1 MTEYDGR
8 LAEPAARAPVTLL
21 LVNLRGNVE
30 AISPGVFELT
40 GWLHTDFLVGARTL
54 DELVYEDDREK
65 VSATLAK
72 ALKESTTYELDYRI
86 VTESGE
92 IRYVEERGRCV
103 SGNRSAVIFDVS
115 ERKQV
120 ELELASERTL
130 LETFIATTSDNVYF
144 KDLEGHFIKVS
155 EAQARWLGLESAAK
169 AVGLSDFDFFG
180 ADHAERALADEQE
193 IVRSGKP
200 IIDFEEKD
208 TWKDGRVAWVSTTK
222 MPLSDE
228 SGKVIGTFGISRDIT
243 VRKEAELALGVA
255 HERLNAIVRIQ
266 REIAEAE
273 LGMKAVRSIIAERTR
288 ELAAADGAVILLR
301 ENNDLV
307 CAAASGDCVHNDGTR
322 VKPESNGAFRKAIK
336 ERRSQQLTETGG
348 LVSKH
353 PNLAPLL
360 SEELS
365 SMLVVPLEHEG
376 AVIGLLCVVSIA
388 ATPFDRGL
396 AESLELLSLVLSAA
410 LSNAAEFEE
419 RRQRVEMLMQFQ
431 AIHSPAPIGIATIDT
446 QLLIHDPNPV
456 LCELLDR
463 TEEALEGE
471 QLTAFVTK
479 EDRAREKRNL
489 RSLLRGTRETTAND
503 ARFERA
509 DGKVIWAHVTVSLV
523 RDLDGNPQF
532 AIAMVE
538 NVTERRLAEEAAH
551 ELASINEHQAM
562 HDGLTGLPNRTLFLD
577 RIQHTLLSA
586 ERDGGRVAVLM
597 MDLDRFKEVND
608 TLGHHAGDIL
618 LREFASRLQETLRAT
633 DTVARLGGD
642 EFGLIL
648 PGQLNP
654 SDVVVLLGKI
664 KQALDPPVI
673 VGDLPLSI
681 EASIGVAMYPDHGI
695 DVESLLRHADVA
707 MYTAKEEGRDYAFYD
722 TAIDRSSPV
731 RLTLVSELRQ
741 AIDREELVL
750 YYQPKAVLE
759 GGSVCGV
766 EALIRWQH
774 PQRGLVPPDEFI
786 PTAQET
792 GLIKPLTRY
801 VIDHALKQIVVW
813 KEQGLV
819 LSVSV
824 NLATR
829 NLIDTSFPDEVA
841 ALLGKWKVDS
851 SLLEFEITE
860 SAVLDDPFRTKVVL
874 ERLDK
879 MGIRISIDDFGTGYS
894 SLAYLKDL
902 PVSEI
907 KIDRSFVINMHKN
920 DDDRVIVQSTIDL
933 GRNLGLDV
941 IAEGVETKAA
951 WNSLKKMGCG
961 MVQGYFYGR
970 PMPPEA
976 FSEWLE
982 GKGER
987 TLTELPATSQHRLRL
1002 AQ

>member
-1 MTEYDGR
+1 MR
-8 LAEPAARAPVTLL
+8 LQPIGTNPSFEGVGTAERHPKGTLSTRKGFSMAIRSGDPKEPVQDESVEMERARFYLSALL
-21 LVNLRGNVE
+21 AN
-30 AISPGVFELT
+30 IP
-40 GWLHTDFLVGARTL
+40 DQ
-54 DELVYEDDREK
+54 
-65 VSATLAK
+65 
-72 ALKESTTYELDYRI
+72 I
-86 VTESGE
+86 
-92 IRYVEERGRCV
+92 
-103 SGNRSAVIFDVS
+103 
-115 ERKQV
+115 
-120 ELELASERTL
+120 
-130 LETFIATTSDNVYF
+130 YF
-144 KDLEGHFIKVS
+144 KDRDSRFQLVS
-155 EAQARWLGLESAAK
+155 EACALRMGLKNAEQAIGTSDYEFFAPESAR
-169 AVGLSDFDFFG
+169 LYFDQEQQLMASG
-180 ADHAERALADEQE
+180 EAITDVEQE
-193 IVRSGKP
+193 
-200 IIDFEEKD
+200 EKHV
-208 TWKDGRVAWVSTTK
+208 DGRTSWVSTTK
-222 MPLSDE
+222 MPLVTPDGE
-228 SGKVIGTFGISRDIT
+228 TVGIIGLNRDIT
-243 VRKEAELALGVA
+243 RRKEAELALLVA

-301 ENNDLV
+301 ENDHLV
-307 CAAASGDCVHNDGTR
+307 CAGASGDFVRNDGTR
-322 VKPESNGAFRKAIK
+322 VKPQSNGAFRKAIK
-336 ERRSQQLTETGG
+336 ERRSQQLIEADG
-348 LVSKH
+348 LVSKN

-365 SMLVVPLEHEG
+365 SMLVVPLEHDG
-376 AVIGLLCVVSIA
+376 AVIGLLCVVSVA
-388 ATPFDRGL
+388 ATPFDQGL
-396 AESLELLSLVLSAA
+396 AESLELLSLILSAA
-410 LSNAAEFEE
+410 LSNAAEFEQ
-419 RRQRVEMLMQFQ
+419 RRQRIEILTKFHAVY
-431 AIHSPAPIGIATIDT
+431 SRAPIGIATIDAK
-446 QLLIHDPNPV
+446 LRIHDPNPA

-463 TEEALEGE
+463 SEEALEGE
-471 QLTAFVTK
+471 QLATFVTK
-479 EDRAREKRNL
+479 EDRAHEKRDL
-489 RSLLRGTRETTAND
+489 QSLLRGACEFTAND
-503 ARFERA
+503 VRFERA

-538 NVTERRLAEEAAH
+538 NVTERRLAEEAAR
-551 ELASINEHQAM
+551 ELASINEHQAL

-597 MDLDRFKEVND
+597 LDLDRFKEVND

-618 LREFASRLQETLRAT
+618 LRELASRLQNMLRAT
-633 DTVARLGGD
+633 DTVARIGGD

-648 PGQLNP
+648 PDQLDP
-654 SDVVVLLGKI
+654 SDVVALLGKI
-664 KQALDPPVI
+664 KRALDPPVI

-681 EASIGVAMYPDHGI
+681 EASIGVAMYPDHGF

-707 MYTAKEEGRDYAFYD
+707 MYMAKGEGKDYTFYD

-731 RLTLVSELRQ
+731 RLMLVSELRQ

-774 PQRGLVPPDEFI
+774 PVRGLVPPDEFI

-801 VIDHALKQIVVW
+801 VIDHALKQIVAW
-813 KEQGLV
+813 QEQGLAV
-819 LSVSV
+819 SVSV

-841 ALLGKWKVDS
+841 ALLDKWRVEP

-860 SAVLDDPFRTKVVL
+860 STVLDDPFRTKIVL
-874 ERLDK
+874 ERLNK

-907 KIDRSFVINMHKN
+907 KIDRSFVMNMHKN

-941 IAEGVETKAA
+941 VAEGVETRAA
-951 WNSLKKMGCG
+951 WDHLKKMGCG
-961 MVQGYFYGR
+961 IAQGYFFGR

-976 FSEWLE
+976 FSEWLAQE
-982 GKGER
+982 GGR
-987 TLTELPATSQHRLRL
+987 TLAERPATPQHRLTIVS
-1002 AQ
+1002 